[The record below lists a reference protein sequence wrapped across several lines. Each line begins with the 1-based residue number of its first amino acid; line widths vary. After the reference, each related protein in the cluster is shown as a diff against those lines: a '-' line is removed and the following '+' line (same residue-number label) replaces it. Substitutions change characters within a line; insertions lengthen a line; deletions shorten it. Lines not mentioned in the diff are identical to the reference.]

1 MNIGLIDV
9 DSHNFPNLAL
19 MKLSAYH
26 KAKGDNVEWWN
37 GLKTYDVVYQSKV
50 FDDTYSQDI
59 EYCINADEIIKGGTG
74 YDLKNVLPDEVEHI
88 YPDYTIYSGGGTTAY
103 GFLTRG
109 CPRHCPFC
117 IVSEKEGNTHTVADI
132 GEFWKDQKYIELL
145 DANILASKD
154 REKHLLSLADTGA
167 YVDFNQG
174 LDVRLMDRDTAALIG
189 NIKLKDIHFAWDNP
203 GDQATIDGLELY
215 AKYSQKKIH
224 GSYATVYVLTN
235 FGSTH
240 EQDLERIYR
249 LREMGYDPYVM
260 IYDKPSAPK
269 ITKRLQRWCN
279 NRYIFKSC
287 ENFEDYKI

>member
-1 MNIGLIDV
+1 M
-9 DSHNFPNLAL
+9 
-19 MKLSAYH
+19 
-26 KAKGDNVEWWN
+26 
-37 GLKTYDVVYQSKV
+37 
-50 FDDTYSQDI
+50 
-59 EYCINADEIIKGGTG
+59 
-74 YDLKNVLPDEVEHI
+74 EHI
-88 YPDYTIYSGGGTTAY
+88 YPDYELYSGDGNRAY

-109 CPRHCPFC
+109 CFRNCPFC

-132 GEFWKDQKYIELL
+132 GEFWKGQKYIELL
-145 DANILASKD
+145 DANILASRD

-167 YVDFNQG
+167 YVSFNQG

-203 GDQATIDGLELY
+203 GDQATIYGLELY
-215 AKYSQKKIH
+215 AKYSRKKPH

-249 LREMGYDPYVM
+249 LRGMGYDPYVM
-260 IYDKPSAPK
+260 IYDKPNAPK
-269 ITKRLQRWCN
+269 ITIRLQRWCN